1 MWRNPPH
8 DILSV
13 GEISQYHMV
22 NIGRN
27 MSFGEMWGQIC
38 HVEDFFPIRNVETN
52 LFCHNSSCF
61 FLQNLFCGYLRCF
74 VTKNKFGANLR
85 VLAWRKIE
93 PQNVFVEKKGQI

>member
-1 MWRNPPH
+1 
-8 DILSV
+8 
-13 GEISQYHMV
+13 MV

-93 PQNVFVEKKGQI
+93 PQNVSVEKEGQI